1 MHGINRI
8 EAYANYKTNEE
19 LDEYYK
25 TNDLN
30 DGNYIYNIYFIYD
43 QAYKKYSRKYM
54 KVQDVFGNVNGFME
68 FLILIFKLMSFYTNC
83 RFDYFLFN
91 ELVDVKF

>member
-1 MHGINRI
+1 
-8 EAYANYKTNEE
+8 
-19 LDEYYK
+19 
-25 TNDLN
+25 
-30 DGNYIYNIYFIYD
+30 
-43 QAYKKYSRKYM
+43 M
-54 KVQDVFGNVNGFME
+54 KVQDVFGIVNGFME